1 MKRLSNRFGD
11 FFLSMMSV
19 LKSYEIANLKQPS
32 SKPIVDESIS
42 VSSNH
47 STRPRRRNNAILL
60 MYSGWGYYGMQRCPV
75 FPTIEGELSKA
86 LFTCGQL
93 DNLTGEEH
101 KRVHFQRASKTDKS
115 VSALGQVCS
124 MQLHEDTDLLNKLNK
139 ALPENIRVLDIIRV
153 TRGFSS
159 YGSCTHRIYDYLL
172 PTFAL
177 SPATSLLNDS
187 TCWTYRLTVEQ
198 ITHVNRLLEKYMGTH
213 NFYNFTSGRLAT
225 DSSCN
230 RYIISAKCMPTFL
243 LGEHQY
249 TIIRITGQSF
259 MLHQIRKMIGLAL
272 AVLRGYATEAV
283 FDIVFSKE
291 RVDIPKA
298 PGLGL
303 MLNRVDFSQ
312 YNTKYQND
320 GIHQPIDWSKY
331 EEQRNEF
338 KMQYVYEHIDR
349 IESVEKSMFQW
360 LSTLDNHTYSLRDS
374 SSPLIVVD
382 NVSKTDNTQITNQDY
397 VTTRTHFNTKNNLNK
412 NDVPECDIPVK
423 KERLVL

>member
-1 MKRLSNRFGD
+1 MKRSNCFGD

-19 LKSYEIANLKQPS
+19 LKSYEIANLKQSS
-32 SKPIVDESIS
+32 SKPVVDESIPG
-42 VSSNH
+42 SSNH
-47 STRPRRRNNAILL
+47 STRLKRRNNAILL

-124 MQLHEDTDLLNKLNK
+124 MQLREDTDLLNKLNK
-139 ALPENIRVLDIIRV
+139 TLPENIRVLDIIRV

-177 SPATSLLNDS
+177 SPASSLLNDS

-198 ITHVNRLLEKYMGTH
+198 ITHVNRLLEKYIGTH

-349 IESVEKSMFQW
+349 IESAEKSMFQW
-360 LSTLDNHTYSLRDS
+360 LSTLNNHTYSLRDF

-382 NVSKTDNTQITNQDY
+382 NVSKTDNTQIDNQDY
-397 VTTRTHFNTKNNLNK
+397 ATTRTHFNTKNNLNK
-412 NDVPECDIPVK
+412 NDVPECNIPVK

>member
-1 MKRLSNRFGD
+1 
-11 FFLSMMSV
+11 MSI
-19 LKSYEIANLKQPS
+19 LKSCEVTNIQQPS
-32 SKPIVDESIS
+32 SKSIVDESVPS
-42 VSSNH
+42 FSNAP
-47 STRPRRRNNAILL
+47 TRPKRRNNAILL

-93 DNLTGEEH
+93 DNLTSEEH

-124 MQLHEDTDLLNKLNK
+124 MQLQEDTDLLSKLNNS
-139 ALPENIRVLDIIRV
+139 LPENIRVLDIIRV

-159 YGSCTHRIYDYLL
+159 YSSCTHRIYDYLL

-177 SPATSLLNDS
+177 SPATSSLNDS

-198 ITHVNRLLEKYMGTH
+198 ITQVNRLLEKYKGTH
-213 NFYNFTSGRLAT
+213 NFYNFTSGRLVT
-225 DSSCN
+225 DRSCS
-230 RYIISAKCMPTFL
+230 RYIISAECMPTFL

-249 TIIRITGQSF
+249 TIIRIAGQSF

-291 RVDIPKA
+291 RIDIPKA

-303 MLNRVDFSQ
+303 MLNQVDFSQ

-338 KMQYVYEHIDR
+338 KMHYVYEHIDL
-349 IESVEKSMFQW
+349 IESKENSMFRW
-360 LSTLDNHTYSLRDS
+360 LSTLDNHTYSFRDS
-374 SSPLIVVD
+374 PSPLIVAD
-382 NVSKTDNTQITNQDY
+382 NGSKTDDTQIANQDY
-397 VTTRTHFNTKNNLNK
+397 VSIRTPFNIKDNLNK
-412 NDVPECDIPVK
+412 NDVSECDIPVK
-423 KERLVL
+423 KERLAL